1 VGRKNTFRTFHA
13 SFLDNVNLPPMT
25 EEPQSNLQADTSIQN
40 IESPHSINALKAL
53 LHQRG
58 FRLTAQRQ
66 TILNIFQTLTQGDHL
81 IAEELHIILRRQG
94 ERISLSTVYRTLHLM
109 TQMGL
114 LRELE
119 FAEGHKHYELNLPSP
134 YQHHHLV
141 CVQCNRTLEFKNDL
155 ILKMG
160 SKQTEAHG
168 YHLLDCQLTLHVI
181 CPEAFTQD
189 WRTLPR
195 GWMCDQSMQRTEAYD
210 LPG

>member
-1 VGRKNTFRTFHA
+1 MMLI
-13 SFLDNVNLPPMT
+13 SFPMT
-25 EEPQSNLQADTSIQN
+25 EEPQNDLQADVPIQN
-40 IESPHSINALKAL
+40 IGSPYSIHALKAS

-81 IAEELHIILRRQG
+81 SAEELHVILRRQG
-94 ERISLSTVYRTLHLM
+94 DRISLSTVYRTLHLM

-181 CPEAFTQD
+181 CPEAFTQNC
-189 WRTLPR
+189 RTLPR
-195 GWMCDQSMQRTEAYD
+195 GWMCDQAMQRIKTPE

>member
-1 VGRKNTFRTFHA
+1 MMLISLPMPEEQQN
-13 SFLDNVNLPPMT
+13 NLPPDV
-25 EEPQSNLQADTSIQN
+25 PIQD
-40 IESPHSINALKAL
+40 IGSPYSINALKAS

-81 IAEELHIILRRQG
+81 SAEELHVILRRQG

-134 YQHHHLV
+134 DQQQHLV
-141 CVQCNRTLEFKNDL
+141 CVQCNRTLEFKDDL

-181 CPEAFTQD
+181 CSEAFTQD
-189 WRTLPR
+189 WRTLQR
-195 GWMCDQSMQRTEAYD
+195 GWRCNKTMQLAETPE
-210 LPG
+210 